1 MKLTSAVGVRS
12 RDPASLGVSVG
23 VRVSSKEAPFE
34 TLPLLTLLPVGVLLC
49 PLEEE
54 EEETA
59 LASSLSFPE
68 MDEL

>member
-23 VRVSSKEAPFE
+23 VRVSSKEAPLE